1 VAGQA
6 VCSGRV
12 PGGDP
17 GDDGP
22 DTVLISSFEVEILRL
37 CCCSRLGRILLK
49 VGSMPRVLLL
59 PLLMS
64 EPVGTV
70 CL

>member
-6 VCSGRV
+6 VCLGRV

-17 GDDGP
+17 GYDGP
-22 DTVLISSFEVEILRL
+22 GVVLTSSFELEILRP
-37 CCCSRLGRILLK
+37 CCCSRPGQIPPK
-49 VGSMPRVLLL
+49 VESMPRVLLL
-59 PLLMS
+59 PLLTS
-64 EPVGTV
+64 EPAGTI